1 MLPPDQLA
9 KAPPAESV
17 LIIACGALAREIQ
30 QLKLLNGW
38 SHVKLQCL
46 EAELHNQPKKIPG
59 KLREAIAKYRG
70 QYEQIFVGYADCGTG
85 GEIDRIIEEEGLER
99 LPGAHCYAFFTG
111 VLAFDRL
118 AEEELGTFYLT
129 DFLTRHFDRLIV
141 RGLKIDKYPE
151 LTSAYFGHYKRL
163 VYLSQTHDPQL
174 VAAAAQAADYLG
186 LAFQHVH
193 TGYGELESTLNIKLV
208 SQPKVA

>member
-1 MLPPDQLA
+1 MPQPEPLVKQ
-9 KAPPAESV
+9 PPAESV

-30 QLKLLNGW
+30 QLRLLNGW

-46 EAELHNQPKKIPG
+46 EAELHNRPEQIPT

-85 GEIDRIIEEEGLER
+85 GEIDRIIAEEGLER

-111 VLAFDRL
+111 VGAFDQL

-129 DFLTRHFDRLIV
+129 DFLTRHFDRLII
-141 RGLKIDKYPE
+141 RGLKIDKHPE
-151 LTSAYFGHYKRL
+151 LTAMYFGHYRRL

-174 VAAAAQAADYLG
+174 LQAAERAADYLG
-186 LAFQHVH
+186 LAFRHVH